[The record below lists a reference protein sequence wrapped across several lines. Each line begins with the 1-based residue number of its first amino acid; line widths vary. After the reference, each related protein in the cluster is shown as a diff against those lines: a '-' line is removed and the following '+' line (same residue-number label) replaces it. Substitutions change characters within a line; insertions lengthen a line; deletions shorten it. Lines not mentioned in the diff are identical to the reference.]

1 MIQEQFKAVSLSF
14 LNTPITIRELF
25 SFDEFG
31 VKRILLL
38 LKEQFDLQEAIFIST
53 CNRTELYYVSE
64 IDLNESIINFFIQ
77 NTDVGKQGDVK
88 QYFVK
93 YNQSLASISYLFEVS
108 VGLHSQV
115 VGDLQMIGQVKDAY
129 QWSADVNMAGAF
141 VHRLMHTI
149 FYANK
154 KIVQQTNFRDGAASI
169 SYAATELIDDILLA
183 DKNKNILLVGTGE
196 IGEDVAKNLLNFGY
210 SNITI
215 CNRTIENA
223 QLVAQKLQFS
233 SKSVLPIDLLWS
245 HIAYFDVIVSAVQ
258 VSEPFFTLE
267 KLKDI
272 KIMSHKYFIDLSMPR
287 SIAPSIEN
295 LAGIDVYNL
304 EDLTKKTNQA
314 LERRLAAIPQVKE
327 ILKETLLEFTSWVKE
342 TEVSPTIHRI
352 KSVLETIRTEEISRY
367 NKQLS
372 ENELK
377 VVETITKN
385 MVQKLIKLPVVQLK
399 AACKRGD
406 ADNLIEILN
415 ELFDLENQ
423 KEIK

>member
-14 LNTPITIRELF
+14 LNTPIAIRELF

-31 VKRILLL
+31 VKKILLL

-64 IDLNESIINFFIQ
+64 IDLNDAIIDFFIQ
-77 NTDVGKQGDVK
+77 NTDIGKQGDIK
-88 QYFVK
+88 NYFVK
-93 YNQSLASISYLFEVS
+93 YNQSMATIAYLFEVS

-115 VGDLQMIGQVKDAY
+115 IGDLQMIGQAKDAY
-129 QWSADVNMAGAF
+129 QWAADVNMAGAF
-141 VHRLMHTI
+141 VHRLMHTV

-154 KIVQQTNFRDGAASI
+154 KIVQQTSYRDGAASI
-169 SYAATELIDDILLA
+169 SYAATELIDEILIA

-196 IGEDVAKNLLNFGY
+196 IGEDVAKNLANFGY
-210 SNITI
+210 TNITI
-215 CNRTIENA
+215 CNRTLENA
-223 QLVAQKLQFS
+223 QLLAQKLQFS
-233 SKSVLPIDLLWS
+233 PKSVLPIEHLWS

-258 VSEPFFTLE
+258 VSEPFFTFE

-272 KIMSHKYFIDLSMPR
+272 KILSHKYFIDLAMPR
-287 SIAPSIEN
+287 SIEPSIEK
-295 LAGIDVYNL
+295 LAGINLYNL
-304 EDLTKKTNQA
+304 EDLTKKTTLA
-314 LERRLAAIPQVKE
+314 LERRMAAIPQVKE
-327 ILKETLLEFTSWVKE
+327 ILHETLHEFASWVKE

-352 KSVLETIRTEEISRY
+352 KSVLETIRTEEINRY

-372 ENELK
+372 QNELK
-377 VVETITKN
+377 AVETITKN

-423 KEIK
+423 NELK